1 MIICKPYAEY
11 WENTNNIAQIARA
24 AKLCYA
30 SQIKENEPIHDF
42 IEDKWNMGHRSIFRH
57 GTRYFVVPMYS
68 RASDVIQAYFKN
80 PFLTI
85 VLAETYYFISTNN
98 QFYREHLCDTAL
110 NDYEVSE
117 KQLIA
122 KAKNIG
128 AIKQA
133 AQVLR
138 RTILV
143 QTQISTSRELNR
155 TSPNNICE
163 QSTRYCNFTKEKF
176 RGAVRLCE
184 PHWLNVTKNVLTDT
198 KVDEVKMHVDLNN
211 NIKFNDITVDSWVD
225 TDKWPITTNEV
236 KGKFYI
242 VDAAKH
248 YLIKCFDS
256 CLLYE
261 ELVEGANFL
270 PQDARGVLPLDTA
283 TKVVYTYSLKEWK
296 HILDLRYYG
305 VTGAPHPNAKIAANL
320 IRLELNKSQDFIKFV
335 E

>member
-30 SQIKENEPIHDF
+30 SQIKEDESIHKF
-42 IEDKWNMGHRSIFRH
+42 IEDKWDMGHRSIFRH
-57 GTRYFVVPMYS
+57 GTRYFVTPTYS

-85 VLAETYYFISTNN
+85 IFAQNYCFISTNN
-98 QFYREHLCDTAL
+98 QFYREELQDTAL
-110 NDYEVSE
+110 ADYEVSE
-117 KQLIA
+117 KQLIE
-122 KAKNIG
+122 KAKIIG
-128 AIKQA
+128 AINRVA
-133 AQVLR
+133 RVLR
-138 RTILV
+138 RTVLV

-176 RGAVRLCE
+176 NGDVRICE
-184 PHWLNVTKNVLTDT
+184 PHWLKITNNELEGTIHQ
-198 KVDEVKMHVDLNN
+198 EVGVY
-211 NIKFNDITVDSWVD
+211 VD
-225 TDKWPITTNEV
+225 TDDNIFIKDLNTNTRYDTSTWPIATNEV
-236 KGKFYI
+236 KGGFYNH
-242 VDAAKH
+242 DAVKV
-248 YLIKCFDS
+248 YIIGCNDN
-256 CLLYE
+256 CLRYNQ
-261 ELVEGANFL
+261 LVNNGFL
-270 PQDARGVLPLDTA
+270 PQDARGILPVDTA